1 MYKRQVHEYSSEL
14 TAVARAV
21 FSHRDLNKKTTMTFG
36 YGKEVDTFGKDMYET
51 AQLLKTDPSLIKDP
65 KMREEFIAA
74 MPEVES
80 RLEGEVNFGG
90 TLMDIYGPA
99 LESVM
104 SPEALATRSI
114 MRGAAVLHA
123 ATNSL
128 MSIKGPTGMD
138 LNFGRETRVAEGVQE
153 TAYRLRGSEIEGGEQ
168 QFKAAHQEKEATS
181 ADRPSSES
189 YRRHD

>member
-1 MYKRQVHEYSSEL
+1 
-14 TAVARAV
+14 
-21 FSHRDLNKKTTMTFG
+21 
-36 YGKEVDTFGKDMYET
+36 
-51 AQLLKTDPSLIKDP
+51 
-65 KMREEFIAA
+65 MREEFVAA

-128 MSIKGPTGMD
+128 MSIKGS
-138 LNFGRETRVAEGVQE
+138 NR
-153 TAYRLRGSEIEGGEQ
+153 YGSEPSDVRLVSL
-168 QFKAAHQEKEATS
+168 KE
-181 ADRPSSES
+181 
-189 YRRHD
+189 